1 MTNKM
6 DKLNERINK
15 RTNSLMDRYS
25 MNKDKIDIV
34 IDFIKANRG
43 IPLEYY
49 LAEVKFRVPE
59 SKAPKEVFRNI
70 FVESI
75 NAGGKSN
82 LKNIGGSCKR
92 FYELL
97 QNVCKN
103 SEERIDYDMFL
114 SECGKSKSQ
123 QTDLF
128 KHLLDYKGMGPK
140 RASLVMKEIYNIQK
154 YTETKIFYN
163 YQLESEAEKLHI
175 PLDSVIAYIIN
186 KVFRLKGGEKIN
198 PNKYVDFISITT
210 MAKRILEHEFILIED
225 LWYWGYFN
233 TFGNDKKRTTGFNE
247 DKYYSD
253 KRHYP
258 AEETIKK
265 LKEFTDILQTK
276 M

>member
-1 MTNKM
+1 M
-6 DKLNERINK
+6 
-15 RTNSLMDRYS
+15 
-25 MNKDKIDIV
+25 
-34 IDFIKANRG
+34 
-43 IPLEYY
+43 
-49 LAEVKFRVPE
+49 
-59 SKAPKEVFRNI
+59 
-70 FVESI
+70 
-75 NAGGKSN
+75 
-82 LKNIGGSCKR
+82 
-92 FYELL
+92 
-97 QNVCKN
+97 
-103 SEERIDYDMFL
+103 
-114 SECGKSKSQ
+114 
-123 QTDLF
+123 
-128 KHLLDYKGMGPK
+128 
-140 RASLVMKEIYNIQK
+140 
-154 YTETKIFYN
+154 
-163 YQLESEAEKLHI
+163 
-175 PLDSVIAYIIN
+175 IAYIIN